1 MLSDRRR
8 THVIAGIA
16 VLTGLGPA
24 LAQLSTQPVTQA
36 ASAPATRPDWP
47 MFRGNPQLTGVAGSP
62 LPEKLDVRWRYEL
75 GEGTSSTA
83 AIVAGVVYVG
93 ADDGKFVALDL
104 QSGKPKWE
112 FQTTDAIQSSPTIVG
127 GLVIFGDEA
136 GVVHACDAQ
145 SGVERWSFKTDGRV
159 ISSASPK
166 EDRLVFGSYDGG
178 LYCLRIADGGLIWK
192 YDVGERVHGT
202 PAIADDFVLVAAC
215 DGNLHVVRLGD
226 GAPVRKV
233 ALGSVSGAAAAVRGS
248 RVFLGTYGEQV
259 LALDWQAGQVLW
271 RFEDPKRQFPF
282 LSSAAVTDEL
292 VIVGGQDK
300 RLRGLEADTGKERW
314 QLAVKGKI
322 DSSPVVVGQRVFVGS
337 ADGNLYGVELKSG
350 KEFWRF
356 EAGGAISASPA
367 IGEGCLVVGTEEG
380 VLYCFGEKPTVAARS
395 FGAGR

>member
-1 MLSDRRR
+1 MLSNER
-8 THVIAGIA
+8 HELLIAGFA
-16 VLTGLGPA
+16 VFTGLGSA
-24 LAQLSTQPVTQA
+24 LAQLPTQPATHP
-36 ASAPATRPDWP
+36 ASALAPGPEWP
-47 MFRGNPQLTGVAGSP
+47 MFRGNPQLTGVAGSS
-62 LPEKLDVRWRYEL
+62 LPEKLDVRWRHDL

-93 ADDGKFVALDL
+93 ADNGQLVALDL
-104 QSGKPKWE
+104 QSGKPKWK
-112 FQTTDAIQSSPTIVG
+112 FQTTDAIQSSPTLVG

-136 GVVHACDAQ
+136 GVVHACGAQ

-159 ISSASPK
+159 ISSANPH

-178 LYCLRIADGGLIWK
+178 LYCLRIADGDLIWK

-215 DGNLHVVRLGD
+215 DGNLHVVRLND
-226 GAPVRKV
+226 GMPVRKV
-233 ALGSVSGAAAAVRGS
+233 ALGSVSGAAAAVRGT
-248 RVFLGTYGEQV
+248 RVFLGTYGEQI
-259 LALDWQAGQVLW
+259 LAIDWQAGQVLW

-282 LSSAAVTDEL
+282 LSSAAVTEEL
-292 VIVGGQDK
+292 VMVGGQDK

-322 DSSPVVVGQRVFVGS
+322 DSSPVVVGPRVFVGS
-337 ADGNLYGVELKSG
+337 ADGNLHAVDLISG
-350 KEFWRF
+350 KELWRF

-367 IGEGCLVVGTEEG
+367 VGEGCLVIGTEEG

-395 FGAGR
+395 LRGRR